1 MGYGMIYSFLQ
12 RHKDMKENR
21 DKVVFSMNIREQRQQ
36 SSCGCGHNC
45 GCNGSSVKRRELR
58 QRAVSEA
65 QEKKQRRIAFWNV
78 FKNRG
83 GELLSPMEDVIDD
96 IEP

>member
-1 MGYGMIYSFLQ
+1 MGYGIIYSLIR

-36 SSCGCGHNC
+36 SQCGCGGNC
-45 GCNGSSVKRRELR
+45 GCNGSAVKRREL
-58 QRAVSEA
+58 
-65 QEKKQRRIAFWNV
+65 QEKKNRRIAFWNV

-83 GELLSPMEDVIDD
+83 GELLSPMEDHIDD

>member
-1 MGYGMIYSFLQ
+1 
-12 RHKDMKENR
+12 MKENR

-78 FKNRG
+78 FK
-83 GELLSPMEDVIDD
+83 SKTIDD